1 MNWTFSGSSSF
12 SEGIKIGVD
21 RRPLW
26 RQDNWTSQNGDFFLK
41 ISAGKCSTTPE
52 MTFSKKVANLAC
64 PVVFPLQGPP
74 VNTYLYTLRE
84 GWTPCK
90 ISTMFLFMKLKISLK
105 DIIRLYNIKDF
116 IKLFKCSLTLGT
128 LHTLYRLFFLTS
140 IAQFFTQIY
149 TDCFLVHKLNKLG
162 KFR

>member
-1 MNWTFSGSSSF
+1 M
-12 SEGIKIGVD
+12 EARQLDK
-21 RRPLW
+21 PKW
-26 RQDNWTSQNGDFFLK
+26 RLFFLK

-149 TDCFLVHKLNKLG
+149 TDCFLVHKLNKWVNSG
-162 KFR
+162 KFMDNCWISCQVMADMKKVYNY